1 MKKIIALGGS
11 NSRKSINKQLAKF
24 AAAQLKNAAVT
35 VVELN
40 AYDLPI
46 YSVDLEE
53 ANGMPSELKKLNA
66 VFESADGFVVS
77 LAEHNGSYSAAF
89 KNAFDWLSR
98 IQGKVWREKP
108 VLLLATSPGA
118 RGGKS
123 VLEAAASRFPYMGA
137 KITGTFS
144 LPSFYENFIA
154 SDITDALLKKQL
166 FEQITLFQKTIDT

>member
-1 MKKIIALGGS
+1 MKNIIVLGGS
-11 NSRKSINKQLAKF
+11 NSRKSINKQLAKY
-24 AAAQLKNAAVT
+24 AAAQLKNT
-35 VVELN
+35 VVTLVDLN

-53 ANGMPSELKKLNA
+53 ANGMPSEIIKMNA

-77 LAEHNGSYSAAF
+77 LAEHNGSYTVAF

-98 IQGKVWREKP
+98 VQGKVWREKP
-108 VLLLATSPGA
+108 VLLLATSPGE
-118 RGGKS
+118 RGGKA

-144 LPSFYENFIA
+144 LPSFYENFTA
-154 SDITDALLKKQL
+154 SDITDVLLKKQL
-166 FEQITLFQKTIDT
+166 FEQIALFQKTIDA

>member
-1 MKKIIALGGS
+1 MKNIIALGGS
-11 NSRKSINKQLAKF
+11 NSRKSINKQLAKY
-24 AAAQLKNAAVT
+24 AAAQLKNTAVT
-35 VVELN
+35 LVDLN

-53 ANGMPSELKKLNA
+53 ANGMPSELKKMNA

-77 LAEHNGSYSAAF
+77 LAEHNGSYTVAF

-137 KITGTFS
+137 KITGAFS
-144 LPSFYENFIA
+144 LPSFYENFTA
-154 SDITDALLKKQL
+154 SDITDVLLKKQL
-166 FEQITLFQKTIDT
+166 FEQIALFQKTIDA

>member
-1 MKKIIALGGS
+1 MKNIIALGGS
-11 NSRKSINKQLAKF
+11 NSRKSINKQLAKY

-35 VVELN
+35 LVDLN
-40 AYDLPI
+40 AYDFPI

-53 ANGMPSELKKLNA
+53 ANGMPTEIKKMNA

-77 LAEHNGSYSAAF
+77 LAEHNGSYTAAF

-123 VLEAAASRFPYMGA
+123 VLEAAVSRFPYMRA

-144 LPSFYENFIA
+144 LPSFYENFTA
-154 SDITDALLKKQL
+154 SDITDVQLKEQL
-166 FEQITLFQKTIDT
+166 FEQIALFQKTIDT